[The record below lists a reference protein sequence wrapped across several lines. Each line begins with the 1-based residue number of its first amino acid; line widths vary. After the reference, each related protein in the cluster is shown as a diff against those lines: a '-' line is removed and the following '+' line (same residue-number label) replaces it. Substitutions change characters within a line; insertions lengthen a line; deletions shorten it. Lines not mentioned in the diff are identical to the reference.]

1 MLKTLSLGSKL
12 EIDTPSLNRE
22 KAPGGE
28 KVTKRQVSLV
38 PLTSESSAQCSI
50 IVLKGPAQLA
60 LCLFMDLCYRKRKL
74 VGVSQPVNNREKG
87 AGQRD

>member
-1 MLKTLSLGSKL
+1 MGRRSQKGKSVWSHLL
-12 EIDTPSLNRE
+12 
-22 KAPGGE
+22 
-28 KVTKRQVSLV
+28 Q
-38 PLTSESSAQCSI
+38 SSAQCSV